1 MKLPPYKTT
10 NFAKW
15 VPKLKPTINGF
26 NFKRKAQLMAHGF
39 QQKEDIGFLFFCF
52 YYNGEPYK
60 QLLFLQYTIIGR
72 FFILT

>member
-26 NFKRKAQLMAHGF
+26 NFKQGT
-39 QQKEDIGFLFFCF
+39 I
-52 YYNGEPYK
+52 NGTWFSTK
-60 QLLFLQYTIIGR
+60 GRHR
-72 FFILT
+72 FFIFLPLL